1 MENTMVNRLV
11 GRLTKKESLDR
22 YLDKDSLLEKSMDA
36 KDLLL
41 LGVGTVIGTGIF
53 ILPGTVAALYSG
65 PGIVLSFVLAALV
78 CATAA
83 MCYAEF
89 SSALPVAGSA
99 YSYGNIVFGEFTGW
113 VIGWAL
119 ILEYMLSVAAVSTGW
134 SAYLV
139 SFLKGMGITVP
150 KAITGSFDPAHGTYV
165 NIFAILIV
173 LAISLLLTQGVKT
186 STRINNIIV
195 VAKIAIIIL
204 FVVVGIFYVKPSN
217 WSPFAPYGYGSHGIM
232 RGASLVFY
240 AYLGFDCVSAS
251 AAEVKNPRRNM
262 PIGII
267 GTLVICTLLYMAVA
281 AVLTG
286 MVSYTKLNVAAP
298 VSFALQVVNQNWVAG
313 IISIGALA
321 GMFTMMLSMIYSSS
335 RLIYSI
341 GRDGLLPKGLGK
353 VNMKHQ
359 VPTHSLGAVTIVI
372 AIMGG
377 LVSLDRLTQLVNIG
391 TLIAFTMM
399 SLGVLPLRK
408 RTDIEN
414 KGFKVPLYP
423 VLPIISAGLCIW
435 MLLQLPLDTWIVSGI
450 WFALGVILYASYG
463 VWHSQLHH
471 EKLSE

>member
-1 MENTMVNRLV
+1 MENTAINRLV
-11 GRLTKKESLDR
+11 GRLTKKETLDR
-22 YLDKDSLLEKSMDA
+22 YLDKDSRLTKTMDA

-65 PGIVLSFVLAALV
+65 PGIVMSFVMAALV

-99 YSYGNIVFGEFTGW
+99 YSYGNIVFGEFIGW

-150 KAITGSFDPAHGTYV
+150 KAITGSFDPAHGTYI
-165 NIFAILIV
+165 NIFAIVIV
-173 LAISLLLTQGVKT
+173 LAIALLLTQGVKT

-195 VAKIAIIIL
+195 VAKIVIILL
-204 FVVVGIFYVKPSN
+204 FVVVGMFYVKPSN
-217 WSPFAPYGYGSHGIM
+217 WSPFAPYGSHGIM

-251 AAEVKNPRRNM
+251 AAEVKNPRKNM

-267 GTLVICTLLYMAVA
+267 GTLIICTLLYMAVA

-298 VSFALQVVNQNWVAG
+298 VSYALQLVNQNWVAG

-341 GRDGLLPKGLGK
+341 GQDGLLPKGLGK
-353 VNMKHQ
+353 VEAKHQ
-359 VPTHSLGAVTIVI
+359 VPSHSLAAVTIVI

-399 SLGVLPLRK
+399 SIGVLPLRK
-408 RTDIEN
+408 RKDIEN

-435 MLLQLPLDTWIVSGI
+435 MLIQLPAETWIVSLI

-463 VWHSQLHH
+463 VWHSQLRNR
-471 EKLSE
+471 

>member
-1 MENTMVNRLV
+1 MENTGINRLV
-11 GRLTKKESLDR
+11 GRLRQKETLDR
-22 YLDKDSLLEKSMDA
+22 YLDKDKKLTKTMDA

-65 PGIVLSFVLAALV
+65 PGIVLSFVLATLV

-99 YSYGNIVFGEFTGW
+99 YSYGNIIFGEFIGW
-113 VIGWAL
+113 IIGWAL
-119 ILEYMLSVAAVSTGW
+119 VLEYMLSVAAVSTGW
-134 SAYLV
+134 SAYLI
-139 SFLKGMGITVP
+139 SFLKGFGISIP
-150 KAITGSFDPAHGTYV
+150 KALTGSFDPAHGTYI
-165 NIFAILIV
+165 NIFAVVIV

-186 STRINNIIV
+186 TTRINNVIV

-204 FVVVGIFYVKPSN
+204 FVVVGMFYVKPSN
-217 WSPFAPYGYGSHGIM
+217 WHPFLPYGPHGVM

-251 AAEVKNPRRNM
+251 AAEVKNPKKNM

-267 GTLVICTLLYMAVA
+267 GTLIICTVLYVAVA
-281 AVLTG
+281 GVLTG

-298 VSFALQVVNQNWVAG
+298 VSYALQLVNQNWVAG
-313 IISIGALA
+313 IISIGAMA

-341 GRDGLLPKGLGK
+341 GRDGLLPKRLGK
-353 VNMKHQ
+353 ISDKHQ
-359 VPTHSLGAVTIVI
+359 VPTVSLTAVTIVI
-372 AIMGG
+372 AVMGG

-399 SLGVLPLRK
+399 SIGVIPLR
-408 RTDIEN
+408 RRPDIKN
-414 KGFKVPLYP
+414 DGFRVPWYP
-423 VLPIISAGLCIW
+423 VLPIISALLCIW
-435 MLLQLPLDTWIVSGI
+435 MLSQLPAETWIVSGI
-450 WFALGVILYASYG
+450 WFAFGLVLYFAYG
-463 VWHSQLHH
+463 IWHSQLH
-471 EKLSE
+471 KD